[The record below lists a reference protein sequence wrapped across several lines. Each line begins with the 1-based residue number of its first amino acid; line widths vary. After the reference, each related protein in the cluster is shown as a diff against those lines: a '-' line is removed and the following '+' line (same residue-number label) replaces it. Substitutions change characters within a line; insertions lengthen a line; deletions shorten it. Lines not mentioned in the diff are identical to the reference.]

1 MIVPKLDYAGE
12 VWEGNAKLV
21 KQLKTIQMR
30 AAKRSTRM
38 LKFDEVLQQY
48 KEQNWKSTH
57 SKHRDVRMLKGQ
69 HKVRNMPKKRLPA
82 IADRVVLEEVTK
94 VPAGI
99 RWDSVVEK
107 VWMDRGGNQ
116 QEVMSVLRE
125 VCGVREWNK
134 RNDSNKGKANANQQG
149 EGGATL
155 EAFTGG

>member
-1 MIVPKLDYAGE
+1 MYPLNNQRREKVD
-12 VWEGNAKLV
+12 
-21 KQLKTIQMR
+21 R
-30 AAKRSTRM
+30 AIES
-38 LKFDEVLQQY
+38 
-48 KEQNWKSTH
+48 KE
-57 SKHRDVRMLKGQ
+57 DA
-69 HKVRNMPKKRLPA
+69 KKRLPA
-82 IADRVVLEEVTK
+82 IADRAIWEKVTK
-94 VPAGI
+94 GRAGT

>member
-1 MIVPKLDYAGE
+1 MVYSILFPIPHNSSSGITAVLRAELEMHP
-12 VWEGNAKLV
+12 
-21 KQLKTIQMR
+21 LK
-30 AAKRSTRM
+30 AS
-38 LKFDEVLQQY
+38 
-48 KEQNWKSTH
+48 
-57 SKHRDVRMLKGQ
+57 RDVRTLKGQ
-69 HKVRNMPKKRLPA
+69 PKVRNMPKKRLPA
-82 IADRVVLEEVTK
+82 IAERAVLEEVTK
-94 VPAGI
+94 GPAGI

-155 EAFTGG
+155 EIFTGG